1 MSTSSCF
8 EMLKIWLTN
17 PHYYRFHLQKF
28 EDPKLGTSV
37 QSSMA
42 SVTFYVDF
50 WYKHKPGVEGN
61 PLLMVP

>member
-17 PHYYRFHLQKF
+17 PHYYHFHLQKF

-50 WYKHKPGVEGN
+50 
-61 PLLMVP
+61 